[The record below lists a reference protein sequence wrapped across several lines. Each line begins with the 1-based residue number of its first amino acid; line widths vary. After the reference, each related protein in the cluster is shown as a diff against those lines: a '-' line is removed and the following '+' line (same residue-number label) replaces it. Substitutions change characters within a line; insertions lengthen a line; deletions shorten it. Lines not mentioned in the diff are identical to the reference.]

1 MRLFRR
7 RASHPFRAI
16 AAPNHRRRPAIVA
29 ALIVVLCAG
38 ACSGKS
44 TARPT
49 EPTGL
54 ATTTTITS
62 TGTSVSTTI
71 PVATTTAPPL
81 DVVDLAACPRDYP
94 SASPSTSTTI
104 GDLTQR
110 LVPIDALNIRVCEY
124 ARSGSAPRL
133 TRLSWLALS
142 VARAF
147 EAETNRLVSASEP
160 AADCA
165 GTPREGTLFLLT
177 FAVDTETVNLTVG
190 GCPVSA
196 SNGVLT
202 APVSARWYAD
212 LEQYT
217 NDDAAASA
225 VR

>member
-7 RASHPFRAI
+7 CASHRFRAF
-16 AAPNHRRRPAIVA
+16 AAPNDRHRPAIVA

-54 ATTTTITS
+54 APTTTITS
-62 TGTSVSTTI
+62 TDPSVSTTI

-81 DVVDLAACPRDYP
+81 DVVDLAACPKDYP

-124 ARSGSAPRL
+124 ARSRSARL

-147 EAETNRLVSASEP
+147 EVETNRLGSTSEP

-165 GTPREGTLFLLT
+165 GTPREETLFLLT
-177 FAVDTETVNLTVG
+177 FAVDTETMNLTVG

-202 APVSARWYAD
+202 VPVSARWYAD

-217 NDDAAASA
+217 NDNAAASA